1 MEEIF
6 NRLIKEDLSPNT
18 YYVLHCIKEKIVPN
32 QFVNAA
38 LESNRLQKDNWITED
53 LQLTAKSHIF
63 MEEINGFFRKSKKKT
78 SRDLMGDEFSQK
90 ILEYVNIFP
99 NKKLSSG
106 KYARVNPKNLE
117 STFRWFFETY
127 DYDWNTIIS
136 ATERYVDE
144 YSLKNYEFMRTAQY
158 FVRKQNMDKSFD
170 SDLATYCDLKQ
181 SGYDDDNYDVF
192 KELVV

>member
-99 NKKLSSG
+99 NKKLNYFIW
-106 KYARVNPKNLE
+106 KIEEILPRLCCQ
-117 STFRWFFETY
+117 
-127 DYDWNTIIS
+127 
-136 ATERYVDE
+136 
-144 YSLKNYEFMRTAQY
+144 SLASPIYLKHL
-158 FVRKQNMDKSFD
+158 KS
-170 SDLATYCDLKQ
+170 L
-181 SGYDDDNYDVF
+181 N
-192 KELVV
+192 